1 MPSRRR
7 LQRPDLRLVER
18 QTGPDWVLDRIYLLQ
33 AMTPRGKAWLEEH
46 ANGRQWIDGALV
58 IDPGIYAPGSLVA
71 QASSAGLAVSGCGPV
86 CGAMLEHLRT
96 YGAPDL
102 SLTQLAR
109 RLGLTV
115 QEWKLVEADE
125 RLLADP
131 DDFWTRAMALVD
143 ELQNESEGRADE
155 AALN

>member
-1 MPSRRR
+1 MPARRR

-33 AMTPRGKAWLEEH
+33 PMTPWGKAWLEAH
-46 ANGRQWIDGALV
+46 AAGRPWSDGALV
-58 IDPGIYAPGSLVA
+58 IDPGIYGPGSLLAVA
-71 QASSAGLAVSGCGPV
+71 REAGLGLTGCGPV
-86 CGAMLEHLRT
+86 SGAMLEHLRI
-96 YGAPDL
+96 YGAPE
-102 SLTQLAR
+102 LTLAQLAR

-143 ELQNESEGRADE
+143 ELQNESESRAD
-155 AALN
+155 AAGFN